1 MTRPKKEEMYR
12 NHRITVRFTE
22 TEFSIIK
29 TAAKQ
34 ANMSLASYVR
44 TQVLKGKV
52 QTKIEI
58 VADVPEI
65 KKLLAE
71 FGKIGSNLNQIA
83 KYFNQGGILSQEM
96 RGEINKRLRDLY
108 EMKYKVMEMA
118 GDFHGKHIASKNAD
132 YGEAERYLIFQHDEY
147 TQKPILDE
155 NGHMLIR
162 EEYYLDGINC
172 DPFTFAAECQ
182 ETNAYF
188 HKNQSYNEIKSHH
201 YIISF
206 DPKDR
211 DEHGL
216 TGELA
221 QQLGVEYAKEN
232 FPGHQALVCTHT
244 DGHNGS
250 GNIHVHIVINSIRKY
265 DTEPQPYMEF
275 DRDSKAGYKHHLSDR
290 YRIYLKQKVMDMC
303 TANGLNQVDLLT
315 PAERKISEKEY
326 WAKRRGQKKLD
337 KHNAQLE
344 KKGLTPRQTTFQ
356 TEKQYLRDAI
366 DTVTS
371 QAISQEDF
379 SRLLSEKYNITFK
392 VSRGRYSYLHPNR
405 SKYITGRSL
414 GTLYEEKHLLQIFQ
428 ENSTS
433 QITEN
438 PVPDIS
444 QVVNSSTPTVSAY
457 TATTTEAPHTFL
469 FIKSDLR
476 LVTDLQHCIKAQQ
489 SQAYAQ
495 KVKLSNLKMMAQT
508 VAYVQEHGFQSKA
521 DLDTALSDASAQSTD
536 ARNTLKSTENTLK
549 NVNEQ
554 IHYTGQYLANKSI
567 YSDYR
572 KSRNKE
578 KFYDDHRAELTLYES
593 ALRIL
598 KEKSQ
603 GNKLPTLK
611 MLREEKNRLTEL
623 QTMQREDFNARRE
636 HERELRTVCSNV
648 DIILGTSQAQNRQR
662 EHTQEKS

>member
-1 MTRPKKEEMYR
+1 M
-12 NHRITVRFTE
+12 
-22 TEFSIIK
+22 
-29 TAAKQ
+29 A
-34 ANMSLASYVR
+34 
-44 TQVLKGKV
+44 
-52 QTKIEI
+52 
-58 VADVPEI
+58 
-65 KKLLAE
+65 
-71 FGKIGSNLNQIA
+71 
-83 KYFNQGGILSQEM
+83 IL
-96 RGEINKRLRDLY
+96 
-108 EMKYKVMEMA
+108 
-118 GDFHGKHIASKNAD
+118 KHIASKNAD

-188 HKNQSYNEIKSHH
+188 HKNQSYNDIKSHH

-265 DTEPQPYMEF
+265 DTKPQPYMEF

-366 DTVTS
+366 DTVAS

-521 DLDTALSDASAQSTD
+521 DLDAALSDASAQSTD

-572 KSRNKE
+572 KSRHKE
-578 KFYDDHRAELTLYES
+578 KFYNDHRAELTLYES

-648 DIILGTSQAQNRQR
+648 DIILGTSQVQNRQR

>member
-1 MTRPKKEEMYR
+1 M
-12 NHRITVRFTE
+12 
-22 TEFSIIK
+22 
-29 TAAKQ
+29 A
-34 ANMSLASYVR
+34 
-44 TQVLKGKV
+44 
-52 QTKIEI
+52 
-58 VADVPEI
+58 
-65 KKLLAE
+65 
-71 FGKIGSNLNQIA
+71 
-83 KYFNQGGILSQEM
+83 IL
-96 RGEINKRLRDLY
+96 
-108 EMKYKVMEMA
+108 
-118 GDFHGKHIASKNAD
+118 KHIASKNAD

-172 DPFTFAAECQ
+172 DSFTFAAECQ

-337 KHNAQLE
+337 KHNAEFE

-371 QAISQEDF
+371 QEISQEDF

-521 DLDTALSDASAQSTD
+521 DLDAALSDASAQSTD

-648 DIILGTSQAQNRQR
+648 DIILGTSQVQNRQR

>member
-1 MTRPKKEEMYR
+1 MTFM
-12 NHRITVRFTE
+12 
-22 TEFSIIK
+22 
-29 TAAKQ
+29 A
-34 ANMSLASYVR
+34 
-44 TQVLKGKV
+44 
-52 QTKIEI
+52 
-58 VADVPEI
+58 
-65 KKLLAE
+65 
-71 FGKIGSNLNQIA
+71 
-83 KYFNQGGILSQEM
+83 IL
-96 RGEINKRLRDLY
+96 
-108 EMKYKVMEMA
+108 
-118 GDFHGKHIASKNAD
+118 KHIASKNTD

-172 DPFTFAAECQ
+172 DSFTFAAECQ

-232 FPGHQALVCTHT
+232 FPGHQALVCTHP

-326 WAKRRGQKKLD
+326 WAKRRGQKNLD
-337 KHNAQLE
+337 KHNTELE

-366 DTVTS
+366 DTVASQATS
-371 QAISQEDF
+371 QEEF

-392 VSRGRYSYLHPNR
+392 VSRGRYSYLHPSR

-433 QITEN
+433 QIAEN

-457 TATTTEAPHTFL
+457 TATTTKTTEAPHTFL

-521 DLDTALSDASAQSTD
+521 DLDAALSDASAQSTD
-536 ARNTLKSTENTLK
+536 ARNTLKSTEDTLK

-554 IHYTGQYLANKSI
+554 IHYTGQYLANKSL

-648 DIILGTSQAQNRQR
+648 DIILGTSQVQNRQR

>member
-1 MTRPKKEEMYR
+1 M
-12 NHRITVRFTE
+12 
-22 TEFSIIK
+22 
-29 TAAKQ
+29 A
-34 ANMSLASYVR
+34 
-44 TQVLKGKV
+44 
-52 QTKIEI
+52 
-58 VADVPEI
+58 
-65 KKLLAE
+65 
-71 FGKIGSNLNQIA
+71 
-83 KYFNQGGILSQEM
+83 IL
-96 RGEINKRLRDLY
+96 
-108 EMKYKVMEMA
+108 
-118 GDFHGKHIASKNAD
+118 KHIASKNAD

-188 HKNQSYNEIKSHH
+188 HKNQSYNDIKSHH

-206 DPKDR
+206 DPKDW

-392 VSRGRYSYLHPNR
+392 VRRGRYSYLHPNR

-648 DIILGTSQAQNRQR
+648 DIILGTSQVQNRQH

>member
-1 MTRPKKEEMYR
+1 M
-12 NHRITVRFTE
+12 
-22 TEFSIIK
+22 
-29 TAAKQ
+29 A
-34 ANMSLASYVR
+34 
-44 TQVLKGKV
+44 
-52 QTKIEI
+52 
-58 VADVPEI
+58 
-65 KKLLAE
+65 
-71 FGKIGSNLNQIA
+71 
-83 KYFNQGGILSQEM
+83 IL
-96 RGEINKRLRDLY
+96 
-108 EMKYKVMEMA
+108 
-118 GDFHGKHIASKNAD
+118 KHIASKNAD

-232 FPGHQALVCTHT
+232 FPGHQALVCTHP

-303 TANGLNQVDLLT
+303 TAYGLNQVDLLT
-315 PAERKISEKEY
+315 PAERKLSEKEY

-337 KHNAQLE
+337 KHNAELE

-366 DTVTS
+366 DTVAS

-414 GTLYEEKHLLQIFQ
+414 GTLYEEKHLMQIFQ
-428 ENSTS
+428 ENSIS

-469 FIKSDLR
+469 FIKYDLR

-521 DLDTALSDASAQSTD
+521 DLEAALSDASAQSTN

-648 DIILGTSQAQNRQR
+648 DIILGTSQVQNRQR

>member
-1 MTRPKKEEMYR
+1 MTFM
-12 NHRITVRFTE
+12 
-22 TEFSIIK
+22 
-29 TAAKQ
+29 A
-34 ANMSLASYVR
+34 
-44 TQVLKGKV
+44 
-52 QTKIEI
+52 
-58 VADVPEI
+58 
-65 KKLLAE
+65 
-71 FGKIGSNLNQIA
+71 
-83 KYFNQGGILSQEM
+83 IL
-96 RGEINKRLRDLY
+96 
-108 EMKYKVMEMA
+108 
-118 GDFHGKHIASKNAD
+118 KHIASKNAD

-216 TGELA
+216 TGKLA

-521 DLDTALSDASAQSTD
+521 DLDAALSDASAQSTD

>member
-1 MTRPKKEEMYR
+1 M
-12 NHRITVRFTE
+12 
-22 TEFSIIK
+22 
-29 TAAKQ
+29 A
-34 ANMSLASYVR
+34 
-44 TQVLKGKV
+44 
-52 QTKIEI
+52 
-58 VADVPEI
+58 
-65 KKLLAE
+65 
-71 FGKIGSNLNQIA
+71 
-83 KYFNQGGILSQEM
+83 IL
-96 RGEINKRLRDLY
+96 
-108 EMKYKVMEMA
+108 
-118 GDFHGKHIASKNAD
+118 KHIASKNAD

-265 DTEPQPYMEF
+265 GTEPQPYMEF

-326 WAKRRGQKKLD
+326 WAKRRGQKNLD
-337 KHNAQLE
+337 KHNAELE

-366 DTVTS
+366 DIVASQATS
-371 QAISQEDF
+371 QEEF

-428 ENSTS
+428 ENTTA

-438 PVPDIS
+438 PIPDIS
-444 QVVNSSTPTVSAY
+444 QVVNSSTPPVSAHA
-457 TATTTEAPHTFL
+457 ATTAEAPHTFL

-521 DLDTALSDASAQSTD
+521 DLDAALSAASAQSTD
-536 ARNTLKSTENTLK
+536 ARNTLKSTEDTLK
-549 NVNEQ
+549 NINEQ

-623 QTMQREDFNARRE
+623 QTIQREDFNARRE

-648 DIILGTSQAQNRQR
+648 DIILGTSQVQNRQR

>member
-1 MTRPKKEEMYR
+1 M
-12 NHRITVRFTE
+12 
-22 TEFSIIK
+22 
-29 TAAKQ
+29 A
-34 ANMSLASYVR
+34 
-44 TQVLKGKV
+44 
-52 QTKIEI
+52 
-58 VADVPEI
+58 
-65 KKLLAE
+65 
-71 FGKIGSNLNQIA
+71 
-83 KYFNQGGILSQEM
+83 IL
-96 RGEINKRLRDLY
+96 
-108 EMKYKVMEMA
+108 
-118 GDFHGKHIASKNAD
+118 KHIASKNAD

-598 KEKSQ
+598 KEKSH

>member
-1 MTRPKKEEMYR
+1 MTFM
-12 NHRITVRFTE
+12 
-22 TEFSIIK
+22 
-29 TAAKQ
+29 A
-34 ANMSLASYVR
+34 
-44 TQVLKGKV
+44 
-52 QTKIEI
+52 
-58 VADVPEI
+58 
-65 KKLLAE
+65 
-71 FGKIGSNLNQIA
+71 
-83 KYFNQGGILSQEM
+83 IL
-96 RGEINKRLRDLY
+96 
-108 EMKYKVMEMA
+108 
-118 GDFHGKHIASKNAD
+118 KHIASKNAD

-172 DPFTFAAECQ
+172 NPFTFAAECQ

-188 HKNQSYNEIKSHH
+188 HKNQSYNDIKSHH

-216 TGELA
+216 TGKLA

-265 DTEPQPYMEF
+265 DTKPQPYMEF

-366 DTVTS
+366 DTVAS

-521 DLDTALSDASAQSTD
+521 DLDAALSDASAQSTD

-648 DIILGTSQAQNRQR
+648 DIILGTSQVQNRQR

>member
-1 MTRPKKEEMYR
+1 M
-12 NHRITVRFTE
+12 
-22 TEFSIIK
+22 
-29 TAAKQ
+29 A
-34 ANMSLASYVR
+34 
-44 TQVLKGKV
+44 
-52 QTKIEI
+52 
-58 VADVPEI
+58 
-65 KKLLAE
+65 
-71 FGKIGSNLNQIA
+71 
-83 KYFNQGGILSQEM
+83 IL
-96 RGEINKRLRDLY
+96 
-108 EMKYKVMEMA
+108 
-118 GDFHGKHIASKNAD
+118 KHIASKNAD

-188 HKNQSYNEIKSHH
+188 HKNQSYNDIKSHH

-265 DTEPQPYMEF
+265 DTKPQPYMEF
-275 DRDSKAGYKHHLSDR
+275 DRDLKAGYKHHLSDR

-337 KHNAQLE
+337 KHNAELE

-366 DTVTS
+366 DTVAS

-392 VSRGRYSYLHPNR
+392 VRRGRYSYLHPNR

-521 DLDTALSDASAQSTD
+521 DLDAALSDASAQSTD

-572 KSRNKE
+572 KSRHKE

-648 DIILGTSQAQNRQR
+648 DIILGTSQVQNRQH

>member
-1 MTRPKKEEMYR
+1 M
-12 NHRITVRFTE
+12 
-22 TEFSIIK
+22 
-29 TAAKQ
+29 A
-34 ANMSLASYVR
+34 
-44 TQVLKGKV
+44 
-52 QTKIEI
+52 
-58 VADVPEI
+58 
-65 KKLLAE
+65 
-71 FGKIGSNLNQIA
+71 
-83 KYFNQGGILSQEM
+83 IL
-96 RGEINKRLRDLY
+96 
-108 EMKYKVMEMA
+108 
-118 GDFHGKHIASKNAD
+118 KHIASKNAD

-188 HKNQSYNEIKSHH
+188 HKNQSYNDIKSHH

-265 DTEPQPYMEF
+265 DTKPQPYMEF

-303 TANGLNQVDLLT
+303 TANELNQVDLLT

-366 DTVTS
+366 DTVAS

-392 VSRGRYSYLHPNR
+392 VRRGRYSYLHPNR

-521 DLDTALSDASAQSTD
+521 DLDAALSDASAQSTD

-648 DIILGTSQAQNRQR
+648 DIILGTSQVQNRQH

>member
-1 MTRPKKEEMYR
+1 MTFM
-12 NHRITVRFTE
+12 
-22 TEFSIIK
+22 
-29 TAAKQ
+29 A
-34 ANMSLASYVR
+34 
-44 TQVLKGKV
+44 
-52 QTKIEI
+52 
-58 VADVPEI
+58 
-65 KKLLAE
+65 
-71 FGKIGSNLNQIA
+71 
-83 KYFNQGGILSQEM
+83 IL
-96 RGEINKRLRDLY
+96 
-108 EMKYKVMEMA
+108 
-118 GDFHGKHIASKNAD
+118 KHIASKNAD

-188 HKNQSYNEIKSHH
+188 HKNQSYNDIKSHH

-265 DTEPQPYMEF
+265 DTKPQPYMEF

-366 DTVTS
+366 DTVAS

-392 VSRGRYSYLHPNR
+392 VRRGRYSYLHPNR

-521 DLDTALSDASAQSTD
+521 DLDAALSDASAQSTD

-572 KSRNKE
+572 KSRHKE
-578 KFYDDHRAELTLYES
+578 KFYDDHRAELTLYKS

-648 DIILGTSQAQNRQR
+648 DIILGTSQVQNRQH

>member
-1 MTRPKKEEMYR
+1 M
-12 NHRITVRFTE
+12 
-22 TEFSIIK
+22 
-29 TAAKQ
+29 A
-34 ANMSLASYVR
+34 
-44 TQVLKGKV
+44 
-52 QTKIEI
+52 
-58 VADVPEI
+58 
-65 KKLLAE
+65 
-71 FGKIGSNLNQIA
+71 
-83 KYFNQGGILSQEM
+83 IL
-96 RGEINKRLRDLY
+96 
-108 EMKYKVMEMA
+108 
-118 GDFHGKHIASKNAD
+118 KHIASKNAD

-232 FPGHQALVCTHT
+232 FPGHQALVCTHP

-303 TANGLNQVDLLT
+303 TAYGLNQVDLLT
-315 PAERKISEKEY
+315 PAERKLSEKEY

-337 KHNAQLE
+337 KHNAELE

-366 DTVTS
+366 DTVAS

-414 GTLYEEKHLLQIFQ
+414 GTLYEEKHLMQIFQ

-444 QVVNSSTPTVSAY
+444 QVVNSSTPTVSVY

-521 DLDTALSDASAQSTD
+521 DLEAALSDASAQSTN

-572 KSRNKE
+572 KSRNKN

-648 DIILGTSQAQNRQR
+648 DIILGTSQVQNRQR

>member
-1 MTRPKKEEMYR
+1 M
-12 NHRITVRFTE
+12 
-22 TEFSIIK
+22 
-29 TAAKQ
+29 A
-34 ANMSLASYVR
+34 
-44 TQVLKGKV
+44 
-52 QTKIEI
+52 
-58 VADVPEI
+58 
-65 KKLLAE
+65 
-71 FGKIGSNLNQIA
+71 
-83 KYFNQGGILSQEM
+83 IL
-96 RGEINKRLRDLY
+96 
-108 EMKYKVMEMA
+108 
-118 GDFHGKHIASKNAD
+118 KHIASKNAD

-232 FPGHQALVCTHT
+232 FPGHQALVCTHP

-303 TANGLNQVDLLT
+303 TAYGLNQVDLLT
-315 PAERKISEKEY
+315 PAERKLSEKEY

-337 KHNAQLE
+337 KHNAELE

-366 DTVTS
+366 DTVAS

-414 GTLYEEKHLLQIFQ
+414 GTLYEEKHLMQIFQ

-521 DLDTALSDASAQSTD
+521 DLEAALSDASAQSTD
-536 ARNTLKSTENTLK
+536 ARNTLKSTEDTLK

-648 DIILGTSQAQNRQR
+648 DIILGTSQVQNRQR

>member
-1 MTRPKKEEMYR
+1 M
-12 NHRITVRFTE
+12 
-22 TEFSIIK
+22 
-29 TAAKQ
+29 A
-34 ANMSLASYVR
+34 
-44 TQVLKGKV
+44 
-52 QTKIEI
+52 
-58 VADVPEI
+58 
-65 KKLLAE
+65 
-71 FGKIGSNLNQIA
+71 
-83 KYFNQGGILSQEM
+83 IL
-96 RGEINKRLRDLY
+96 
-108 EMKYKVMEMA
+108 
-118 GDFHGKHIASKNAD
+118 KHIASKNAD

-188 HKNQSYNEIKSHH
+188 HKNQSYNDIKSHH

-265 DTEPQPYMEF
+265 DTKPQPYMEF

-366 DTVTS
+366 DTVAS

-392 VSRGRYSYLHPNR
+392 VRRGRYSYLHPNL

-521 DLDTALSDASAQSTD
+521 DLDAALSDASAQSTD

-572 KSRNKE
+572 KSRHKE

-648 DIILGTSQAQNRQR
+648 DIILGTSQVQNRQH

>member
-1 MTRPKKEEMYR
+1 M
-12 NHRITVRFTE
+12 
-22 TEFSIIK
+22 
-29 TAAKQ
+29 A
-34 ANMSLASYVR
+34 
-44 TQVLKGKV
+44 
-52 QTKIEI
+52 
-58 VADVPEI
+58 
-65 KKLLAE
+65 
-71 FGKIGSNLNQIA
+71 
-83 KYFNQGGILSQEM
+83 IL
-96 RGEINKRLRDLY
+96 
-108 EMKYKVMEMA
+108 
-118 GDFHGKHIASKNAD
+118 KHIASKNAD

-250 GNIHVHIVINSIRKY
+250 SNIHVHIVINSIRKY

-303 TANGLNQVDLLT
+303 TAYGLNQVDLLT
-315 PAERKISEKEY
+315 PAERKLSEKEY

-337 KHNAQLE
+337 KHNAELE

-366 DTVTS
+366 DTVAS

-414 GTLYEEKHLLQIFQ
+414 GTLYEEKHLMQIFQ

-521 DLDTALSDASAQSTD
+521 DLEAALSDASAQSTN

-648 DIILGTSQAQNRQR
+648 DIILGTSQVQNRQR

>member
-1 MTRPKKEEMYR
+1 MTFM
-12 NHRITVRFTE
+12 
-22 TEFSIIK
+22 
-29 TAAKQ
+29 A
-34 ANMSLASYVR
+34 
-44 TQVLKGKV
+44 
-52 QTKIEI
+52 
-58 VADVPEI
+58 
-65 KKLLAE
+65 
-71 FGKIGSNLNQIA
+71 
-83 KYFNQGGILSQEM
+83 IL
-96 RGEINKRLRDLY
+96 
-108 EMKYKVMEMA
+108 
-118 GDFHGKHIASKNAD
+118 KHIASKNAD

-326 WAKRRGQKKLD
+326 WAKRRGQKNLD
-337 KHNAQLE
+337 KHNVELE

-366 DTVTS
+366 DTVASQATS
-371 QAISQEDF
+371 QEEF

-414 GTLYEEKHLLQIFQ
+414 GTLYEEKHLLQMFQ
-428 ENSTS
+428 ENSTA

-444 QVVNSSTPTVSAY
+444 QVVNSSIPPVSTH
-457 TATTTEAPHTFL
+457 TATTAEAPHTFL

-521 DLDTALSDASAQSTD
+521 DLEAALSAASAQSTD
-536 ARNTLKSTENTLK
+536 ARNTLKSTEDTLK
-549 NVNEQ
+549 SINEQ
-554 IHYTGQYLANKSI
+554 IHYTGQYLANKSL

-593 ALRIL
+593 ALRML

-623 QTMQREDFNARRE
+623 QTVQREDFNARRE

-648 DIILGTSQAQNRQR
+648 DIILGTSRVQNRQR

>member
-1 MTRPKKEEMYR
+1 MTFM
-12 NHRITVRFTE
+12 
-22 TEFSIIK
+22 
-29 TAAKQ
+29 A
-34 ANMSLASYVR
+34 
-44 TQVLKGKV
+44 
-52 QTKIEI
+52 
-58 VADVPEI
+58 
-65 KKLLAE
+65 
-71 FGKIGSNLNQIA
+71 
-83 KYFNQGGILSQEM
+83 IL
-96 RGEINKRLRDLY
+96 
-108 EMKYKVMEMA
+108 
-118 GDFHGKHIASKNAD
+118 KHIASKNAD

-337 KHNAQLE
+337 KHNAELE

-366 DTVTS
+366 DTIAS

-414 GTLYEEKHLLQIFQ
+414 GTLYEEKHLMQIFQ

-438 PVPDIS
+438 PIPDIS

-521 DLDTALSDASAQSTD
+521 DLEAALSDASAQSTN

-578 KFYDDHRAELTLYES
+578 KFYDDHRAELILYES
-593 ALRIL
+593 ALRML

-623 QTMQREDFNARRE
+623 QTLQREDFNARRE

-648 DIILGTSQAQNRQR
+648 DIILGTSQVQNRQR

>member
-1 MTRPKKEEMYR
+1 MTFM
-12 NHRITVRFTE
+12 
-22 TEFSIIK
+22 
-29 TAAKQ
+29 A
-34 ANMSLASYVR
+34 
-44 TQVLKGKV
+44 
-52 QTKIEI
+52 
-58 VADVPEI
+58 
-65 KKLLAE
+65 
-71 FGKIGSNLNQIA
+71 
-83 KYFNQGGILSQEM
+83 IL
-96 RGEINKRLRDLY
+96 
-108 EMKYKVMEMA
+108 
-118 GDFHGKHIASKNAD
+118 KHIASKNAD

-326 WAKRRGQKKLD
+326 WAKRRGQRKLD

>member
-1 MTRPKKEEMYR
+1 M
-12 NHRITVRFTE
+12 
-22 TEFSIIK
+22 
-29 TAAKQ
+29 A
-34 ANMSLASYVR
+34 
-44 TQVLKGKV
+44 
-52 QTKIEI
+52 
-58 VADVPEI
+58 
-65 KKLLAE
+65 
-71 FGKIGSNLNQIA
+71 
-83 KYFNQGGILSQEM
+83 IL
-96 RGEINKRLRDLY
+96 
-108 EMKYKVMEMA
+108 
-118 GDFHGKHIASKNAD
+118 KHIASKNAD

-188 HKNQSYNEIKSHH
+188 HKNQSYNDIKSHH

-232 FPGHQALVCTHT
+232 FPGHQTLVCTHT

-265 DTEPQPYMEF
+265 DTKPQPYMEF

-366 DTVTS
+366 DTVAS

-521 DLDTALSDASAQSTD
+521 DLDAALSDASAQSTD

-572 KSRNKE
+572 KSRHKE

-648 DIILGTSQAQNRQR
+648 DIILGTSQVQNRQH

>member
-1 MTRPKKEEMYR
+1 MTFM
-12 NHRITVRFTE
+12 
-22 TEFSIIK
+22 
-29 TAAKQ
+29 A
-34 ANMSLASYVR
+34 
-44 TQVLKGKV
+44 
-52 QTKIEI
+52 
-58 VADVPEI
+58 
-65 KKLLAE
+65 
-71 FGKIGSNLNQIA
+71 
-83 KYFNQGGILSQEM
+83 IL
-96 RGEINKRLRDLY
+96 
-108 EMKYKVMEMA
+108 
-118 GDFHGKHIASKNAD
+118 KHIASKNAD

-147 TQKPILDE
+147 TQKPILNE

-172 DPFTFAAECQ
+172 DSFTFAAECQ

-337 KHNAQLE
+337 KHNAEFE

-521 DLDTALSDASAQSTD
+521 DLDAALSDASAQSTD

-648 DIILGTSQAQNRQR
+648 DIILGTSQVQNRQR

>member
-1 MTRPKKEEMYR
+1 M
-12 NHRITVRFTE
+12 
-22 TEFSIIK
+22 
-29 TAAKQ
+29 A
-34 ANMSLASYVR
+34 
-44 TQVLKGKV
+44 
-52 QTKIEI
+52 
-58 VADVPEI
+58 
-65 KKLLAE
+65 
-71 FGKIGSNLNQIA
+71 
-83 KYFNQGGILSQEM
+83 IL
-96 RGEINKRLRDLY
+96 
-108 EMKYKVMEMA
+108 
-118 GDFHGKHIASKNAD
+118 KHIASKNAD

-232 FPGHQALVCTHT
+232 FPGHQTLVCTHT

-303 TANGLNQVDLLT
+303 TAYGLNQVDLLT
-315 PAERKISEKEY
+315 PAERKLSEKEY

-337 KHNAQLE
+337 KHNAELE

-366 DTVTS
+366 DTVAS

-379 SRLLSEKYNITFK
+379 SRFLSEKYNITFK

-414 GTLYEEKHLLQIFQ
+414 GTLYEEKHLMQIFQ

-521 DLDTALSDASAQSTD
+521 DLEAALSDASAQSTN

-648 DIILGTSQAQNRQR
+648 DIILGTSQVQNCQR

>member
-1 MTRPKKEEMYR
+1 M
-12 NHRITVRFTE
+12 
-22 TEFSIIK
+22 
-29 TAAKQ
+29 A
-34 ANMSLASYVR
+34 
-44 TQVLKGKV
+44 
-52 QTKIEI
+52 
-58 VADVPEI
+58 
-65 KKLLAE
+65 
-71 FGKIGSNLNQIA
+71 
-83 KYFNQGGILSQEM
+83 IL
-96 RGEINKRLRDLY
+96 
-108 EMKYKVMEMA
+108 
-118 GDFHGKHIASKNAD
+118 KHIASKNAD

-188 HKNQSYNEIKSHH
+188 HKNQAYNEIKSHH

-221 QQLGVEYAKEN
+221 QQIGVEYAKEN

-337 KHNAQLE
+337 KHNAELE

-366 DTVTS
+366 DTVAS

-428 ENSTS
+428 ENSTA
-433 QITEN
+433 QITKN

-444 QVVNSSTPTVSAY
+444 QVVNSSTQPVSPH
-457 TATTTEAPHTFL
+457 TATTAEAPHTFL

-508 VAYVQEHGFQSKA
+508 VAYVQEHGFQSKEE
-521 DLDTALSDASAQSTD
+521 LDAALSDASAQSTD
-536 ARNTLKSTENTLK
+536 ARNTLKTTEDTLK

>member
-1 MTRPKKEEMYR
+1 M
-12 NHRITVRFTE
+12 
-22 TEFSIIK
+22 
-29 TAAKQ
+29 A
-34 ANMSLASYVR
+34 
-44 TQVLKGKV
+44 
-52 QTKIEI
+52 
-58 VADVPEI
+58 
-65 KKLLAE
+65 
-71 FGKIGSNLNQIA
+71 
-83 KYFNQGGILSQEM
+83 IL
-96 RGEINKRLRDLY
+96 
-108 EMKYKVMEMA
+108 
-118 GDFHGKHIASKNAD
+118 KHISSKNAD

-172 DPFTFAAECQ
+172 DPFTYAAECQ

-188 HKNQSYNEIKSHH
+188 HKNQSYNDIKSHH

-265 DTEPQPYMEF
+265 DTKPQPYMEF

-366 DTVTS
+366 DTVAS

-392 VSRGRYSYLHPNR
+392 VRRGRYSYLHPNR

-521 DLDTALSDASAQSTD
+521 DLDAALSDASAQSTD

-572 KSRNKE
+572 KSRHKE

-648 DIILGTSQAQNRQR
+648 DIILGTSQVQNRQR

>member
-1 MTRPKKEEMYR
+1 M
-12 NHRITVRFTE
+12 
-22 TEFSIIK
+22 
-29 TAAKQ
+29 A
-34 ANMSLASYVR
+34 
-44 TQVLKGKV
+44 
-52 QTKIEI
+52 
-58 VADVPEI
+58 
-65 KKLLAE
+65 
-71 FGKIGSNLNQIA
+71 
-83 KYFNQGGILSQEM
+83 IL
-96 RGEINKRLRDLY
+96 
-108 EMKYKVMEMA
+108 
-118 GDFHGKHIASKNAD
+118 KHISSKNAD

-172 DPFTFAAECQ
+172 DPFTFAAECH

-188 HKNQSYNEIKSHH
+188 HKNQSYNDIKSHH

-265 DTEPQPYMEF
+265 DTKPQPYMEF

-366 DTVTS
+366 DTVAS

-392 VSRGRYSYLHPNR
+392 VRRGRYSYLHPNR

-521 DLDTALSDASAQSTD
+521 DLDAALSDASAQSTD

-648 DIILGTSQAQNRQR
+648 DIILGTSQVQNRQR

>member
-1 MTRPKKEEMYR
+1 MTFM
-12 NHRITVRFTE
+12 
-22 TEFSIIK
+22 
-29 TAAKQ
+29 A
-34 ANMSLASYVR
+34 
-44 TQVLKGKV
+44 
-52 QTKIEI
+52 
-58 VADVPEI
+58 
-65 KKLLAE
+65 
-71 FGKIGSNLNQIA
+71 
-83 KYFNQGGILSQEM
+83 IL
-96 RGEINKRLRDLY
+96 
-108 EMKYKVMEMA
+108 
-118 GDFHGKHIASKNAD
+118 KHIASKNAD

-172 DPFTFAAECQ
+172 NPFTFAAECQ

-188 HKNQSYNEIKSHH
+188 HKNQSYNDIKSHH

-326 WAKRRGQKKLD
+326 WAKRRGQKNLD
-337 KHNAQLE
+337 KHNTELE

-371 QAISQEDF
+371 LAISQEDF

-521 DLDTALSDASAQSTD
+521 DLDAALSDASAQSTD
-536 ARNTLKSTENTLK
+536 ARNTLKSTEDTLK

-648 DIILGTSQAQNRQR
+648 DIILGTSQVQNRQR